1 MHDPWIER
9 ISESIDGTLDAS
21 AERELSAHLQE
32 CDECRRVARE
42 LRSVVAAAHE
52 APVLEPARDL
62 WPAIA
67 ARLGTAGAAG
77 GPLTSSDIARM
88 SSVTPLRE
96 GSTRSRLARRFS
108 FSAPQL
114 AAAAVLL
121 MALSGAAV
129 WMIGNGPQAQP
140 VATGTII
147 QSAGDEPRST
157 QLTALPA
164 PAPEYEADV
173 ADLERALE
181 ENRAH
186 LDPVTVEVIER
197 SLESIDH
204 AIADARTA
212 LAADPGN
219 PYLHRQLDS
228 TMQKK
233 IDVLRR
239 AAGVQRARS

>member
-9 ISESIDGTLDAS
+9 ISDSIDGALDAS
-21 AERELSAHLQE
+21 AEQALSAHLQE
-32 CDECRRVARE
+32 CEECRRVAQE

-67 ARLGTAGAAG
+67 SQLGTAGAPLASSRIAGMAAVTAFRAG
-77 GPLTSSDIARM
+77 GA
-88 SSVTPLRE
+88 
-96 GSTRSRLARRFS
+96 RSRGARRFS

-121 MALSGAAV
+121 MALSAAAV
-129 WMIGNGPQAQP
+129 WLIGNGPQAQP

-147 QSAGDEPRST
+147 QSAGDESRST
-157 QLTALPA
+157 QLTALPG

-181 ENRAH
+181 ENRAR
-186 LDPVTVEVIER
+186 LDPVTVDVIER
-197 SLESIDH
+197 SLESIDR
-204 AIADARTA
+204 AIEDARTA

-219 PYLHRQLDS
+219 PYLHRQLDN

>member
-9 ISESIDGTLDAS
+9 ISDSIDGTLDAS
-21 AERELSAHLQE
+21 AEQALTAHLQE
-32 CDECRRVARE
+32 CAECRSVAQE

-52 APVLEPARDL
+52 APLLEPTRDL

-67 ARLGTAGAAG
+67 SQLGTRRTTGA
-77 GPLTSSDIARM
+77 PLASSYIARM
-88 SSVTPLRE
+88 AAVSPLRP
-96 GSTRSRLARRFS
+96 GSARSRPARRFS

-121 MALSGAAV
+121 MALSGTAV
-129 WMIGNGPQAQP
+129 WLAGNGPPAQP

-147 QSAGDEPRST
+147 QSADDEPGSA
-157 QLTALPA
+157 QLTALPGPGA
-164 PAPEYEADV
+164 EYEADV

-181 ENRAH
+181 ENRAR
-186 LDPVTVEVIER
+186 LDPVTVDVIER
-197 SLESIDH
+197 SLESIDR
-204 AIADARTA
+204 AIEDARTA

-219 PYLHRQLDS
+219 PYLHRQLDN

-233 IDVLRR
+233 IAVLRR

>member
-1 MHDPWIER
+1 MHGPWIER
-9 ISESIDGTLDAS
+9 ISDSIDGALDAS
-21 AERELSAHLQE
+21 GEQALSAHLEE
-32 CDECRRVARE
+32 CGECRRVARE
-42 LRSVVAAAHE
+42 LRSVVAAARE

-67 ARLGTAGAAG
+67 SQLGTGGATGA
-77 GPLTSSDIARM
+77 PLASSDIARM
-88 SSVTPLRE
+88 SAVTPLRDR
-96 GSTRSRLARRFS
+96 GVRSRLARRFS

-121 MALSGAAV
+121 MSLSGAAV
-129 WMIGNGPQAQP
+129 WLIGNGPQAQP

-147 QSAGDEPRST
+147 QSASEEPRST

-181 ENRAH
+181 ENRAR
-186 LDPVTVEVIER
+186 LDPATVDVIER
-197 SLESIDH
+197 SLESIDR
-204 AIADARTA
+204 AIEDARTA

-219 PYLHRQLDS
+219 PYLHRQLDN

-233 IDVLRR
+233 IAVLRR
-239 AAGVQRARS
+239 AAGVQRVRS